1 MQEIRFIIPYTLLDL
16 SMEHNIELYNDGV
29 DDFLDHGLKLIQ
41 FISCDDLDKELL
53 VQAAN
58 TYLSFNSIAEVR
70 DSVMEFIDYNHIPD
84 QGDMDFYFNNIYIP
98 SLLDIISNELTTVTD
113 DMTASVMYE
122 ITDTC
127 AISIGLSIT
136 ANKI

>member
-84 QGDMDFYFNNIYIP
+84 QGDMDFYFNSIYIP

>member
-58 TYLSFNSIAEVR
+58 AYLSFNSIAEVR

-84 QGDMDFYFNNIYIP
+84 QGDMDFYFNSIYIP